1 MRNSRV
7 TPQRGEIWWAALD
20 PVRGSEIAKTRPCAV
35 MTRNALNEHRR
46 TVVVVPFSSS
56 PSAHPPIHVP
66 VTCRGKRAVAVV
78 DQVRAIAKE
87 RLKNRIG
94 ALSERETEAIGEAL
108 RQILDLA

>member
-1 MRNSRV
+1 
-7 TPQRGEIWWAALD
+7 
-20 PVRGSEIAKTRPCAV
+20 
-35 MTRNALNEHRR
+35 
-46 TVVVVPFSSS
+46 
-56 PSAHPPIHVP
+56 